1 MFFSFCSPWKENQI
15 RYYAF
20 ITGLK
25 NLQNLLGFSN
35 ADYLF
40 PKALLKIIIVN
51 NKMRQKSGCWCCI

>member
-1 MFFSFCSPWKENQI
+1 MENQI